1 MMRRLIPAL
10 AAALAMLAA
19 PAAPAS
25 SPHALWRV
33 VHELCV
39 TDMKISGLP
48 APCLAVDQPGGWAA
62 LKDLKGKTQ
71 VLLIPTRR
79 TAGIESRA
87 LLRPGAP
94 NYWQDAWYARR
105 YFEHAA
111 GRDVPRQDIGLAINS
126 RYGRSQ
132 DQLHIHI
139 DCVRADVRD
148 ALAAHQDEIGEHWAP
163 LDFAL
168 EGKHYIARRLEG
180 AELDR
185 RNPFKLLARNGAAR
199 ADMGAHT
206 LAVIGAEFADG
217 RPGFYLLAAE
227 GGVSGNLDGA
237 SEELL
242 DHDCAVLAKNP

>member
-1 MMRRLIPAL
+1 
-10 AAALAMLAA
+10 MLAA

-39 TDMKISGLP
+39 TDMRVSGLP
-48 APCLAVDQPGGWAA
+48 APCLAVDRRHGWAA

-79 TAGIESRA
+79 TVGIESPA
-87 LLRPGAP
+87 LLAPGAP
-94 NYWQDAWYARR
+94 NYWQDAWTARR

-111 GRDVPRQDIGLAINS
+111 GVDVPREDIGMAINS

-148 ALAAHQDEIGEHWAP
+148 GLAARQGEIGEHWAP
-163 LDFAL
+163 LAFPLA
-168 EGKHYIARRLEG
+168 GRRYVARRLEG
-180 AELDR
+180 ADLVGHD
-185 RNPFKLLARNGAAR
+185 PFKLLAREPAAR
-199 ADMGAHT
+199 ADMGAQT
-206 LAVIGAEFADG
+206 LAVLGAEFADG
-217 RPGFYLLAAE
+217 TPGFYLLTAE
-227 GGVSGNLDGA
+227 GGVSENPDGA

-242 DHDCAVLAKNP
+242 DHQCKLLANP

>member
-1 MMRRLIPAL
+1 MRRLAPAL
-10 AAALAMLAA
+10 ALAIVVLAA

-25 SPHALWRV
+25 SPNALWRV

-48 APCLAVDQPGGWAA
+48 APCLAVDLRGGWAA
-62 LKDLKGKTQ
+62 LKDLKGRTQ

-79 TAGIESRA
+79 TTGIESPA
-87 LLRPGAP
+87 LLQPGAP

-105 YFEHAA
+105 YFERAA
-111 GRDVPRQDIGLAINS
+111 GREAPRQDIGMAINS

-139 DCVRADVRD
+139 DCVRGDVRD

-163 LDFAL
+163 LVFTL
-168 EGKHYIARRLEG
+168 QGKHYIARRLKG

-185 RNPFKLLARNGAAR
+185 RNPFKLLARDGAAR
-199 ADMGAHT
+199 ADMGAQT

-217 RPGFYLLAAE
+217 QPGFYLLAAK
-227 GGVSGNLDGA
+227 GGVPDNPDGA

-242 DHDCAVLAKNP
+242 DHDCAVLARP

>member
-1 MMRRLIPAL
+1 MRRLAPAL
-10 AAALAMLAA
+10 ALALFVLAA

-39 TDMKISGLP
+39 TDMKVSGLP
-48 APCLAVDQPGGWAA
+48 APCLAVDRRHGWAV

-79 TAGIESRA
+79 TVGIESPA
-87 LLRPGAP
+87 LLAPGTP
-94 NYWQDAWYARR
+94 NYWQDAWTARR

-111 GRDVPRQDIGLAINS
+111 ARDVPREDIGMAINS

-148 ALAAHQDEIGEHWAP
+148 ALAAHQGDIGERWAP
-163 LDFAL
+163 LAFTLA
-168 EGKHYIARRLEG
+168 GKRYVARRLEAADLIG
-180 AELDR
+180 H
-185 RNPFKLLARNGAAR
+185 NPFKLLAREPAAR
-199 ADMGAHT
+199 ADMGAQT
-206 LAVIGAEFADG
+206 LAVLGAEFADG
-217 RPGFYLLAAE
+217 TPGFYLLTAE
-227 GGVSGNLDGA
+227 GGVSENPDGA

-242 DHDCAVLAKNP
+242 DHQCKLLANP